1 MAAKTR
7 TKSDPTFTATIAP
20 LESALVVWRQRRK
33 HLEPIPQALWQRMVP
48 LARRYGVS
56 PVAQA
61 LRVNYSGL
69 KHHVQASQTPPT
81 LGAGGGAT
89 PSFVEVPVQTWPTA
103 EKAHEWVIEL
113 EDGAGCKLTLRMPPG
128 QSVAALTLAQGL
140 WSGRA

>member
-1 MAAKTR
+1 MAAKLR
-7 TKSDPTFTATIAP
+7 TKSDPIFTASITA
-20 LESALVVWRQRRK
+20 LESALAVWRQRRK

-48 LARRYGVS
+48 LAQRYGVS

-69 KHHVQASQTPPT
+69 KHYVQASQAPSSPE
-81 LGAGGGAT
+81 AGSVT
-89 PSFVEVPVQTWPTA
+89 PSFVEVPVRAWPTA

-113 EDGAGCKLTLRMPPG
+113 EDGAGCKLTLRLPPG

-140 WSGRA
+140 WKERA